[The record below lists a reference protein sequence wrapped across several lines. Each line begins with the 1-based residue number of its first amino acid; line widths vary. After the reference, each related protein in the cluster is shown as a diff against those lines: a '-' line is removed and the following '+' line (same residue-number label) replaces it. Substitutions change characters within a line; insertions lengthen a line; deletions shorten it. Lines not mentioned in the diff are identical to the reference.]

1 MTDSEPEMPQ
11 GTGPDTTAAEPPT
24 AMLPPVTSKL
34 PTAEHVP
41 QQPPPV
47 AGPVRGGGMPSWMP
61 LALVGVVVAGIVV
74 VLALTVFSSGDDDVA
89 TYRGKVSTILTPV
102 ITANERL
109 STALTSLQGTG
120 STNARRKVA
129 AAQSA
134 TTGARGGL
142 AALTVPDGAEQ
153 TALNARQTLTR
164 EASYLQAV
172 RVVLANPAG
181 DASPTQT
188 LAANL
193 TGALDVIAPADQD
206 WSQSVQGADRLTAW
220 APKAAATIRT
230 RRAAARRKAAAA
242 RRSRSRSSSSRSSS
256 PAPTP
261 VPSSGSNCGGGLHAG
276 PNTTC
281 AFAQN
286 VRRAWGEA
294 PGATNTLRVYSPVT
308 GQTYTMNCSPAGGGI
323 TCSGGNNASVS
334 WD

>member
-1 MTDSEPEMPQ
+1 MTDSAPETSQ
-11 GTGPDTTAAEPPT
+11 GTGPGTPAGDAPT
-24 AMLPPVTSKL
+24 ATLPPVAPEPAAVQRS
-34 PTAEHVP
+34 PEPA
-41 QQPPPV
+41 
-47 AGPVRGGGMPSWMP
+47 AASAGGGGLPSWAP
-61 LALVGVVVAGIVV
+61 FAVIGAVVVAAIAV
-74 VLALTVFSSGDDDVA
+74 VLALTVFSSDDDDGVA
-89 TYRGKVSTILTPV
+89 AYGDKVSTVVAPV

-109 STALTSLQGTG
+109 STALTSLRGTG

-134 TTGARGGL
+134 TTAARGGL
-142 AALTVPDGAEQ
+142 AALTVPGGAEQ

-193 TGALDVIAPADQD
+193 TGALDVIAPAGQD

-220 APKAAATIRT
+220 APKAAATIR
-230 RRAAARRKAAAA
+230 ARKAAARKKAAATRRA
-242 RRSRSRSSSSRSSS
+242 RSGGASSSRSSS
-256 PAPTP
+256 STPAP
-261 VPSSGSNCGGGLHAG
+261 PSSAGTDCGGGLHSG

-294 PGATNTLRVYSPVT
+294 PGSTNTLRVYSPVT
-308 GQTYTMNCSPAGGGI
+308 GQTYTMNCAPAGGGI

>member
-1 MTDSEPEMPQ
+1 
-11 GTGPDTTAAEPPT
+11 
-24 AMLPPVTSKL
+24 
-34 PTAEHVP
+34 
-41 QQPPPV
+41 
-47 AGPVRGGGMPSWMP
+47 MPSWLP
-61 LALVGVVVAGIVV
+61 LALVGVVVVAGIAV
-74 VLALTVFSSGDDDVA
+74 VLALTVFSGGDDDVA
-89 TYRGKVSTILTPV
+89 VYRDKVSTILTPV

-134 TTGARGGL
+134 TTAARGGL

-193 TGALDVIAPADQD
+193 TGALDAIAPADQD

-220 APKAAATIRT
+220 APKAAATVRA
-230 RRAAARRKAAAA
+230 RRATKRRKAAAA
-242 RRSRSRSSSSRSSS
+242 RRNRSDASRSSSSRSSS
-256 PAPTP
+256 SGSAP
-261 VPSSGSNCGGGLHAG
+261 VASSGSNCGGGLHAG

-286 VRRAWGEA
+286 VRSAWGEA
-294 PGATNTLRVYSPVT
+294 PGTTNTVRVYSPVT

-334 WD
+334 WG

>member
-1 MTDSEPEMPQ
+1 VPFALI
-11 GTGPDTTAAEPPT
+11 GT
-24 AMLPPVTSKL
+24 
-34 PTAEHVP
+34 
-41 QQPPPV
+41 
-47 AGPVRGGGMPSWMP
+47 
-61 LALVGVVVAGIVV
+61 VVVVGIV
-74 VLALTVFSSGDDDVA
+74 VLALTVFSGGEDDVA
-89 TYRGKVSTILTPV
+89 AYRGKVSTIMTPV
-102 ITANERL
+102 VTANERL
-109 STALTSLQGTG
+109 STALTSLRGTG

-134 TTGARGGL
+134 TTAARGGL
-142 AALTVPDGAEQ
+142 AALTVPEGAEQ

-220 APKAAATIRT
+220 APKAAATIRS
-230 RRAAARRKAAAA
+230 RKAAARRKKAAAA
-242 RRSRSRSSSSRSSS
+242 RRDRSRTSSSSSSRA
-256 PAPTP
+256 PAPAAASATD
-261 VPSSGSNCGGGLHAG
+261 CGGGLHAG

-286 VRRAWGEA
+286 VRSAWGEA
-294 PGATNTLRVYSPVT
+294 PGSTNTLRVYSPVT